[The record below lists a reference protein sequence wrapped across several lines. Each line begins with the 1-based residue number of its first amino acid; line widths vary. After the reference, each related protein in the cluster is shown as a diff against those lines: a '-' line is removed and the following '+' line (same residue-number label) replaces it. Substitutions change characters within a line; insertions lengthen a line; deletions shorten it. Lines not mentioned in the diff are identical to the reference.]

1 MTGVVKSNKMTKAL
15 VVVVYS
21 TQLHK
26 KYNKRF
32 KTKNTFAASCS
43 DSSKF
48 EIGQKVEII
57 PCKPVSKTIRF
68 KVVEN

>member
-1 MTGVVKSNKMTKAL
+1 MTGVVKSNKMKNAL

-32 KTKNTFAASCS
+32 KTKNTYSVACT

-48 EIGQKVEII
+48 EIGQSVEII
-57 PCKPVSKTIRF
+57 SCKPVSKTIRF